1 MSAIKKKKR
10 VWGKQDDLSW
20 PDQLFVQHA
29 VFPWHKHRQE
39 HTYITSIPPHSAFI
53 HGRHLAAVQP
63 SVPPPTPSPSPSGL
77 TPLSSRVT
85 CEIPTWRAG
94 SPLNLQQTAAQT
106 RPRAANMGA
115 LGDTRRPTPFDLAKK
130 GPIPALPPAAQPVQ
144 ASSIRSTS
152 SPRTVAP
159 VCASIPRIPVASNP
173 MGVIHPPRAHHAL
186 PACALPVCWFQKP
199 VPMRRGQAVVVLCNF
214 SHGLTAQ
221 AGLYAGAPTMQPGRI
236 AAPRIGWLAACC
248 SAHQRARSRSG
259 GPVAADTWTSSWQ
272 ASLVHASSNVPTAPK
287 SARRAGGAQQIRSRA
302 GST

>member
-1 MSAIKKKKR
+1 MA
-10 VWGKQDDLSW
+10 Q
-20 PDQLFVQHA
+20 A
-29 VFPWHKHRQE
+29 
-39 HTYITSIPPHSAFI
+39 PPGAHI
-53 HGRHLAAVQP
+53 HNIHPAPFSVYSQPPPRCSAAVRASSHTLTLTLWSYP
-63 SVPPPTPSPSPSGL
+63 SL
-77 TPLSSRVT
+77 IRVT

-186 PACALPVCWFQKP
+186 PACALPACWFQKP

-259 GPVAADTWTSSWQ
+259 SPVAADTRTGSWQ
-272 ASLVHASSNVPTAPK
+272 ASPVHASSNVPTAPK